1 MSRFKLAKLC
11 LFAIFVLIMKR
22 LLVISYWIAS
32 ILLVVICL
40 SSLGYRFIEAL
51 FIGTMFLP
59 GALATKYF
67 FPKVSFK
74 NKRSGIKETIFVVL
88 GILIG
93 EILLLIVAHFC
104 ILSFRGNLPG
114 SVNDWPDLPHIL
126 SNPVFIAII
135 LTSLAT
141 GCHFFESWLNKK
153 HPDQSGT
160 ISFTS
165 DRKHV
170 TLTKDDIIY
179 IESNDDA
186 TTIVAS
192 GGRRFKNYTPISQ
205 WEAILAPHFIRI
217 HRSFLVNKSA
227 ITRIDVDIL
236 YIGDIQLPISRKYKD
251 AVTNN
256 L

>member
-1 MSRFKLAKLC
+1 
-11 LFAIFVLIMKR
+11 MKR
-22 LLVISYWIAS
+22 LLVISYWIVS
-32 ILLVVICL
+32 TLLVAICL

-51 FIGTMFLP
+51 FIGTIFLP
-59 GALATKYF
+59 GALAAKYF

-74 NKRSGIKETIFVVL
+74 YKRSGIKETIFVVL
-88 GILIG
+88 GILLG
-93 EILLLIVAHFC
+93 EILLFMVAHFC
-104 ILSFRGNLPG
+104 ILTFRGDLPG

-141 GCHFFESWLNKK
+141 GCHFFESWLNKEL
-153 HPDQSGT
+153 PDQPGT

-165 DRKHV
+165 DRKQV
-170 TLTKDDIIY
+170 TLPKDDILY
-179 IESNDDA
+179 VESNDDA

-205 WEAILAPHFIRI
+205 WEAILVPHFIRI
-217 HRSFLVNKSA
+217 HRSFLVNKTA

-236 YIGDIQLPISRKYKD
+236 YIDDIQLPISRKYKE
-251 AVTNN
+251 AVSNN